1 MPVKA
6 QCNLRQPRSSARS
19 NSNPTPRTQ
28 SIQSD
33 QSKKA
38 ELWARI
44 GKVISE
50 TKGDA
55 DDDVALPLLGRMRSP
70 TKRVAC
76 QGGEGKKGRRGWRRC
91 PNRRSHVE
99 DQVVER
105 GRAGGSAGERA
116 AVAAVAA
123 IPRPVTPRF
132 FTKFD
137 A

>member
-1 MPVKA
+1 MGRKFELTQDINQRVKK
-6 QCNLRQPRSSARS
+6 CLL
-19 NSNPTPRTQ
+19 
-28 SIQSD
+28 
-33 QSKKA
+33 SKKA

-55 DDDVALPLLGRMRSP
+55 DDGVALPLLGRMRSP

-105 GRAGGSAGERA
+105 GRAGGGDGAAPSRPTPPDPSRSRRSPGGSEAG
-116 AVAAVAA
+116 
-123 IPRPVTPRF
+123 
-132 FTKFD
+132 
-137 A
+137 